1 MFVVIEGVDGTWKAT
16 QTRLLV
22 KNLIKEGKSVGTLSF
37 PMYDSWSSEFVRRF
51 LRGEFGALDD
61 IDPYIASTFYTLDRF
76 AHKSNILGLINSKD
90 VVVSDRYSTANFVHR
105 GVKFLMEGESKK
117 LQEFFDWLWEWEF
130 ERAWLPIPD
139 LIIFLSLS
147 MDNITNLLYY
157 KMQQE
162 RNYIGAQLDI
172 AESDVLHQKM
182 AIKVWEE
189 ILPSYFANYVIVK
202 WEDEN
207 GNLLTQEEMAQKV
220 FDVVRSYLDN
230 S

>member
-1 MFVVIEGVDGTWKAT
+1 
-16 QTRLLV
+16 
-22 KNLIKEGKSVGTLSF
+22 
-37 PMYDSWSSEFVRRF
+37 
-51 LRGEFGALDD
+51 
-61 IDPYIASTFYTLDRF
+61 
-76 AHKSNILGLINSKD
+76 
-90 VVVSDRYSTANFVHR
+90 
-105 GVKFLMEGESKK
+105 
-117 LQEFFDWLWEWEF
+117 
-130 ERAWLPIPD
+130 
-139 LIIFLSLS
+139 
-147 MDNITNLLYY
+147 
-157 KMQQE
+157 MQQE